1 MTTIQYIIIGIGIV
15 FLLYIISLYNKLST
29 KKNQIQNA
37 ISSLDALFIQRA
49 DLIPNLIVTVK
60 QYVTFEKETLE
71 RITELR
77 RPANPTKNENPY
89 VQQEEG
95 SSTLK
100 QIMIQVENYP
110 ELKANQQFNQLQ
122 HAFKDCEE
130 QIAAGRRFLSA
141 SITDYN
147 DSVVVFPSNLIATI
161 FGFKNHQWQYATEIQ
176 RTAIN
181 GDELFNK

>member
-1 MTTIQYIIIGIGIV
+1 MTTTQYIIIGVGVV

-49 DLIPNLIVTVK
+49 DLIPNLIATVK

-71 RITELR
+71 KITELR
-77 RPANPTKNENPY
+77 KPANPTKDENPY
-89 VQQEEG
+89 VKQEEG

-100 QIMIQVENYP
+100 QIMVQVENYP

-147 DSVVVFPSNLIATI
+147 DSIVVFPSNQVAKV
-161 FGFKNHQWQYATEIQ
+161 FGFKKYEWQYATEMQ
-176 RTAIN
+176 RTAP
-181 GDELFNK
+181 DVDTLFNK

>member
-1 MTTIQYIIIGIGIV
+1 MTTTHYIIIGFSMLI
-15 FLLYIISLYNKLST
+15 LLYIISMYNKLST

-71 RITELR
+71 KITELR
-77 RPANPTKNENPY
+77 RPAAPTKNENPY

-100 QIMIQVENYP
+100 QIMIQVEDYP
-110 ELKANQQFNQLQ
+110 ELKSNQQFNQLQ
-122 HAFKDCEE
+122 QAFKECEE

-147 DSVVVFPSNLIATI
+147 DSIVVFPSNVIAGV
-161 FGFKNHQWQYATEIQ
+161 FGFKKYEWQYATELQ
-176 RTAIN
+176 RTAPN
-181 GDELFNK
+181 ANDLFNN